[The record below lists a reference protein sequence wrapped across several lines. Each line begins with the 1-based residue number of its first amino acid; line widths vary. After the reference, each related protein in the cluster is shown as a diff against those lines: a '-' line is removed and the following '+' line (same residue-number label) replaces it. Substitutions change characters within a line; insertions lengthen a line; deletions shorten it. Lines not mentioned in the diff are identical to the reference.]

1 MKKKKPLFRKE
12 YKEKEIEWTPE
23 KLKKLEEVLTKYN
36 ERISSLKKRLKDTTY
51 LPKEVLIFS
60 SKKMIKT
67 DEELNRI
74 IERYGSFKGSKA
86 SKKVQLKS
94 GKYITAWEK
103 EQLEIERKTALKRIN
118 KKMKEIKQ
126 PEYRM
131 RF

>member
-1 MKKKKPLFRKE
+1 MKKKKPIIRKH
-12 YKEKEIEWTPE
+12 YKEKEIKWTPE
-23 KLKKLEEVLTKYN
+23 KSKKLEEVLTKYN
-36 ERISSLKKRLKDTTY
+36 ERISSLKKRLKDTSY

-67 DEELNRI
+67 EEEYNRI

-94 GKYITAWEK
+94 GEYITAWEK
-103 EQLEIERKTALKRIN
+103 EQLEIERKKALKRIN